1 MSNLIDKDPVHTR
14 KRRNKLD
21 EPLSRKAVTF
31 RFASSSTKTICI
43 QAEVKNQE
51 VNMTTNTELQGTI
64 VAGRIELDQ
73 PVELPDSSRVAV
85 TLRPLV
91 QPATTD
97 RREAWHRLKRRIS
110 DRPIHAGGEK
120 FVRSDLYERD

>member
-1 MSNLIDKDPVHTR
+1 
-14 KRRNKLD
+14 
-21 EPLSRKAVTF
+21 
-31 RFASSSTKTICI
+31 
-43 QAEVKNQE
+43 
-51 VNMTTNTELQGTI
+51 MTTNTEIQGTI

-91 QPATTD
+91 QPATTG
-97 RREAWHRLKRRIS
+97 RREAWQRLKRRLS
-110 DRPIHAGGEK
+110 ERPIHAGGEK

>member
-1 MSNLIDKDPVHTR
+1 M
-14 KRRNKLD
+14 
-21 EPLSRKAVTF
+21 
-31 RFASSSTKTICI
+31 ICS
-43 QAEVKNQE
+43 QAEFKNQE

-97 RREAWHRLKRRIS
+97 RREAWQRLKRRIS